1 MRNIKKK
8 KMLCLLPIGEVEPY
22 VLEHLIPA
30 LSRTFSLPC
39 ASLKAVRI
47 PSEAYNSKRRQYN
60 SEVIL
65 SKMYA
70 HRPPQAKRLLGI
82 TEVDLY
88 VSPLNFVFGQADP
101 AEGVALIS
109 LCRLHQE
116 YYGLPADKA
125 LFLLR
130 TAKEAVHE
138 LGHTYGLRHCYNL
151 KCVMHFSNSLRDTDI
166 KSESFCKRCR
176 RELEDNLQR
185 LRSPKR

>member
-1 MRNIKKK
+1 MRDTKKA
-8 KMLCLLPIGEVEPY
+8 KMLYLLPIGEVEPY

-39 ASLKAVRI
+39 GSLKAVRI
-47 PSEAYNSKRRQYN
+47 PSEAYHSRRKQYN

-65 SKMYA
+65 HRLQP
-70 HRPPQAKRLLGI
+70 HRPPQGERLLGI

-88 VSPLNFVFGQADP
+88 VSPLNFVFGQADLP
-101 AEGVALIS
+101 GGVALIS

-116 YYGLPADKA
+116 FYGLPSDKA

-130 TAKEAVHE
+130 TTKEAVHE
-138 LGHTYGLRHCYNL
+138 LGHTYGLRHCYNT

-166 KSESFCKRCR
+166 KSESFCPRCR

>member
-1 MRNIKKK
+1 
-8 KMLCLLPIGEVEPY
+8 MLYLLPIGEVEPY
-22 VLEHLIPA
+22 VLKHLITA

-39 ASLKAVRI
+39 ASLRAVGI
-47 PSEAYNSKRRQYN
+47 PSEAYHTRRRQYN

-65 SKMYA
+65 HHLQNYRPSKA
-70 HRPPQAKRLLGI
+70 EKLLGI

-88 VSPLNFVFGQADP
+88 VSPLNFVFGQADLP
-101 AEGVALIS
+101 GGVALIS

-116 YYGLPADKA
+116 YYGLPSDKA

-130 TAKEAVHE
+130 TTKEAVHE
-138 LGHTYGLRHCYNL
+138 LGHTYGLRHCLNP

-166 KSESFCKRCR
+166 KSESFCKRCQ

-185 LRSPKR
+185 LRSPKK

>member
-1 MRNIKKK
+1 
-8 KMLCLLPIGEVEPY
+8 MLCLLPIGEVEPY
-22 VLEHLIPA
+22 ILEHLIPA

-39 ASLKAVRI
+39 GSLKAVRI
-47 PSEAYNSKRRQYN
+47 PSEAYHSRRRQYH

-65 SKMYA
+65 HRLQP
-70 HRPPQAKRLLGI
+70 HRPPQAERLLGI

-88 VSPLNFVFGQADP
+88 VSPLNFVFGQADL
-101 AEGVALIS
+101 ASGVALIS

-116 YYGLPADKA
+116 YYGLPSDKA

-138 LGHTYGLRHCYNL
+138 LGHTYGLRHCYNP

-166 KSESFCKRCR
+166 KNESFCKRCQQ
-176 RELEDNLQR
+176 ELEDNLQR